1 MGRLSRTGELVG
13 LSDML
18 LAVFEID
25 PCTSLLSLCIKICV
39 LSKYFMKVE
48 RSGMPVNIRKSPKKK
63 KTEVC
68 LLDLAE
74 IIDHEESS
82 A

>member
-1 MGRLSRTGELVG
+1 MS
-13 LSDML
+13 
-18 LAVFEID
+18 
-25 PCTSLLSLCIKICV
+25 
-39 LSKYFMKVE
+39 
-48 RSGMPVNIRKSPKKK
+48 VNIKRSQKKK

-74 IIDHEESS
+74 IIGRGENS